1 MEENRPVSSL
11 VGMKRR
17 MLLTM
22 LGLGLLVLAVGGW
35 IVQGLRFAP
44 RALVTAS
51 VR

>member
-1 MEENRPVSSL
+1 MEESTPVSSL
-11 VGMKRR
+11 VCMKRR

-44 RALVTAS
+44 RALATAA

>member
-1 MEENRPVSSL
+1 
-11 VGMKRR
+11 